1 MESITNG
8 IGSILGQAQNVFT
21 LKTSPNTIDYS
32 KMQNYS
38 LGGVPVITYALI
50 GITTIVLATITVY
63 ESTVKEGAPSDSMTS
78 LLPSLPALPSFNPL
92 SSSSPSSSPSSF
104 PSLDKE
110 PTKSDSSQGMSDLFG
125 GPAAAAAPE
134 PAAAAPGAAPGA
146 SLEKEPGPPATGGK
160 KKKTIRRKRKI
171 KNKNK
176 TINNKNIDNTKLL
189 KTKA

>member
-21 LKTSPNTIDYS
+21 LKTSPNTIDYA

-38 LGGVPVITYALI
+38 VGGVPVLTYALI

-63 ESTVKEGAPSDSMTS
+63 ESTVKDDKSSEKPSESMTS
-78 LLPSLPALPSFNPL
+78 LLPSLPALPELPSLNPL
-92 SSSSPSSSPSSF
+92 SSSPSSSPL
-104 PSLDKE
+104 LDKE

-125 GPAAAAAPE
+125 GPAAA
-134 PAAAAPGAAPGA
+134 PGAAQ
-146 SLEKEPGPPATGGK
+146 EKEPSPPATGGK
-160 KKKTIRRKRKI
+160 KKKTIKRKKNKN

-176 TINNKNIDNTKLL
+176 TINKKNIDNTTVS